1 MAGAFLGAVA
11 TWLTWIPHFKTVP
24 EPPAQNRADNL
35 LRKRDTI
42 PKAAIDYI
50 SYQPH
55 NPLSKLTIRRRKKT
69 PRPDATATVPT
80 EGDGPKML
88 KGEGLLAIRE
98 LEAAK
103 LGNSVDE
110 GKLPGEK
117 VLRR

>member
-55 NPLSKLTIRRRKKT
+55 NPLSKLTLRRRKKA
-69 PRPDATATVPT
+69 PRPNATATVPE
-80 EGDGPKML
+80 EGDGQPVQKA
-88 KGEGLLAIRE
+88 EGLSKFHE
-98 LEAAK
+98 LESAK
-103 LGNSVDE
+103 NPKIGDE
-110 GKLPGEK
+110 GSLPGGK
-117 VLRR
+117 ILRR